1 MKMTKEGTLLWQPPA
16 HFKTNSNLQK
26 YIDWLKQ
33 NRNLTFAN
41 YEDLWQWSVNNLED
55 FWESVWSYFQIGPEH
70 SYLHVLPDRKMPGT
84 KWFTGAKLN
93 YAGYLFR
100 NKQANKPAIISF
112 SEIRSRQTI
121 TWEDLE
127 RQVAAFAA
135 ALTASGVKKGDRVA
149 AYLPNIPEAVV
160 AFLAVASIGAIWS
173 SCSPD
178 FGSPTVVDRFKQIE
192 PVVLLAVDG
201 YRYGGKDFNRMAS
214 VREIQA
220 ALPSLKKTVLLPY
233 LSQAPDTGLL
243 QDAVLWNE
251 FVKDHQQAKLDFVG
265 VPFDHPLWILFSSG
279 TTGLPKAIVQ
289 GHGGIL
295 LEHLKQCVFHL
306 DLKEGDR
313 FFWFTTTGWMMWNL
327 LVSGLLAGSAIL
339 LYDGNPGYPNLY
351 ALWEFA
357 EETGMT
363 VFGTSAPFILSC
375 MNENISPMKKYRLE
389 KLKCIGSTGAPLP
402 PEGFAWVYE
411 HVKKDVWLASVSGG
425 TDVCSAFV
433 TGCPLLPVYAGEIQ
447 CRSLGAKVEAFDEQG
462 RSLINEVGELVI
474 TEPLPS
480 MPLYFWNDQN
490 GERYKGS
497 YFDMYPGI
505 WRHGDWIKIT
515 DRGTCQIYG
524 RSDSTIN
531 RGGIR
536 MGTSEIYR
544 VVEGV
549 DGVVDSLVID
559 ISDGRGND
567 FMPLFVVLKKGK
579 TLTAELEH
587 EIKTKVRTNCSPR
600 HVPDQIY
607 QIDEVPRTLNG
618 KKMEVPVK
626 KILMGV
632 PLEKAVNKGSMSN
645 PESLEFF
652 IKFAGKKP
660 F

>member
-1 MKMTKEGTLLWQPPA
+1 MKITKEGTLLWQPPA
-16 HFKTNSNLQK
+16 DLKNNCNLQK
-26 YIDWLKQ
+26 YIDWLKT
-33 NRNLTFAN
+33 NRNVTFEH
-41 YEDLWQWSVNNLED
+41 YDELWKWSVDNLED
-55 FWESVWSYFQIGPEH
+55 FWESVWSYFQIGPDH
-70 SYLHVLPDRKMPGT
+70 AYLHVLSERKMPGA

-93 YAGYLFR
+93 YAEYLFR
-100 NKQANKPAIISF
+100 KKQPNKPALIAY
-112 SEIRSRQTI
+112 SEIRSRETI
-121 TWEDLE
+121 TWDELE
-127 RQVAAFAA
+127 QRVAAFAE
-135 ALTASGVKKGDRVA
+135 ALTALGVKKGDRVA
-149 AYLPNIPEAVV
+149 AYLPNIPEAVI

-201 YRYGGKDFNRMAS
+201 YRYGGKEFNRMAS
-214 VREIQA
+214 VREIQR
-220 ALPSLKKTVLLPY
+220 ALPTLKKTILLPY
-233 LSQAPDTGLL
+233 LSQSPKTDLL
-243 QDAVLWNE
+243 NDVILWDE
-251 FVKDHQQAKLDFVG
+251 FIRDHQQARLDFVD
-265 VPFDHPLWILFSSG
+265 VHFDHPLWILFSSG

-306 DLKEGDR
+306 DLKEEDR

-357 EETGMT
+357 EKTEMT
-363 VFGTSAPFILSC
+363 VFGTSAPYILSC
-375 MNENISPMKKYRLE
+375 MNGDISPMKKFRLE

-402 PEGFAWVYE
+402 PEGFAWVYD
-411 HVKKDVWLASVSGG
+411 HVKKDLWLASVSGG

-433 TGCPLLPVYAGEIQ
+433 TGSPLLPVYAGEIQ
-447 CRSLGAKVEAFDEQG
+447 CRALGAKVEAYDEQG

-480 MPLYFWNDQN
+480 MPLYFWNDKN
-490 GERYKGS
+490 DERYKNS
-497 YFDMYPGI
+497 YFEMYPGI

-559 ISDGRGND
+559 ISDGHGND
-567 FMPLFVVLKKGK
+567 FMPLFVVLKEGL
-579 TLTAELEH
+579 TLSAELEQ
-587 EIKTKVRTNCSPR
+587 EIKAKVRTNCSPR
-600 HVPDQIY
+600 HVPDKIY
-607 QIDEVPRTLNG
+607 QIEEVPRTLNG

-632 PLEKAVNKGSMSN
+632 PVEKAVNKGSMSN

>member
-1 MKMTKEGTLLWQPPA
+1 MIILTDPDYPGERIRRILSARVPGCKHAFLSREEASRDGKIGVEYASPEAIRRALAAVQTEMPEQP
-16 HFKTNSNLQK
+16 
-26 YIDWLKQ
+26 
-33 NRNLTFAN
+33 
-41 YEDLWQWSVNNLED
+41 
-55 FWESVWSYFQIGPEH
+55 ES
-70 SYLHVLPDRKMPGT
+70 
-84 KWFTGAKLN
+84 
-93 YAGYLFR
+93 
-100 NKQANKPAIISF
+100 
-112 SEIRSRQTI
+112 I

-402 PEGFAWVYE
+402 PEGFAWVYD
-411 HVKKDVWLASVSGG
+411 HVKKDLWLASVSGG
-425 TDVCSAFV
+425 TDVCS
-433 TGCPLLPVYAGEIQ
+433 
-447 CRSLGAKVEAFDEQG
+447 
-462 RSLINEVGELVI
+462 
-474 TEPLPS
+474 
-480 MPLYFWNDQN
+480 
-490 GERYKGS
+490 
-497 YFDMYPGI
+497 
-505 WRHGDWIKIT
+505 
-515 DRGTCQIYG
+515 
-524 RSDSTIN
+524 
-531 RGGIR
+531 
-536 MGTSEIYR
+536 
-544 VVEGV
+544 
-549 DGVVDSLVID
+549 
-559 ISDGRGND
+559 
-567 FMPLFVVLKKGK
+567 
-579 TLTAELEH
+579 
-587 EIKTKVRTNCSPR
+587 
-600 HVPDQIY
+600 
-607 QIDEVPRTLNG
+607 
-618 KKMEVPVK
+618 
-626 KILMGV
+626 
-632 PLEKAVNKGSMSN
+632 
-645 PESLEFF
+645 
-652 IKFAGKKP
+652 
-660 F
+660 

>member
-1 MKMTKEGTLLWQPPA
+1 M
-16 HFKTNSNLQK
+16 
-26 YIDWLKQ
+26 
-33 NRNLTFAN
+33 
-41 YEDLWQWSVNNLED
+41 
-55 FWESVWSYFQIGPEH
+55 
-70 SYLHVLPDRKMPGT
+70 
-84 KWFTGAKLN
+84 
-93 YAGYLFR
+93 
-100 NKQANKPAIISF
+100 
-112 SEIRSRQTI
+112 
-121 TWEDLE
+121 
-127 RQVAAFAA
+127 AAFAA

-462 RSLINEVGELVI
+462 RYLMNEVGELVI

-600 HVPDQIY
+600 HVPDQLS
-607 QIDEVPRTLNG
+607 D
-618 KKMEVPVK
+618 
-626 KILMGV
+626 
-632 PLEKAVNKGSMSN
+632 
-645 PESLEFF
+645 
-652 IKFAGKKP
+652 
-660 F
+660 